1 MPLSLYIFGTV
12 FFVIIFRQFSP
23 IKIEIWKIMT
33 AGALAVLLF
42 RQMTFL
48 EAMSSVNWE
57 VIFFLLGMFFL
68 GQAVEESH
76 LLTYSLEKWFER
88 LSDRTFLA
96 AFIFG
101 IGLFSAIFMNDTIAI
116 IGTPA
121 AIYCLK
127 KKNYPAAPIFIALCF
142 SLTIGSVCSPIG
154 NPQNLLITLSGN
166 IADPFKTFFFYLLI
180 PSIINLFI
188 LFLMLHFWIK
198 KTKIKKKWVAA
209 AALMQPDR
217 KLAKLCKWSLGLLCM
232 LILFQIAGSVFYWK
246 IRIDFVYLSL
256 IPALIIF
263 LGSSKRV
270 KIAARMDWGTLVFF
284 ISLFILMH
292 SVQTKLPLEKIAKS
306 YQPVLSSHF
315 GILLA
320 SLVLSQLISNVPAAA
335 VLLPL
340 LPSSQDSFLMAL
352 AAGTT
357 VAGNILVL
365 GAASNVIVVEKAE
378 KKGIMPFSAMQF
390 LLFGLIVT
398 AIHIAVYWAYLFLV
412 T

>member
-1 MPLSLYIFGTV
+1 
-12 FFVIIFRQFSP
+12 
-23 IKIEIWKIMT
+23 MT

-48 EAMSSVNWE
+48 EAMSSMNWE

-121 AIYCLK
+121 A
-127 KKNYPAAPIFIALCF
+127 PIFIALCF

-188 LFLMLHFWIK
+188 LFLMLHFWALLK
-198 KTKIKKKWVAA
+198 K
-209 AALMQPDR
+209 
-217 KLAKLCKWSLGLLCM
+217 
-232 LILFQIAGSVFYWK
+232 
-246 IRIDFVYLSL
+246 
-256 IPALIIF
+256 F
-263 LGSSKRV
+263 LHR
-270 KIAARMDWGTLVFF
+270 F
-284 ISLFILMH
+284 
-292 SVQTKLPLEKIAKS
+292 
-306 YQPVLSSHF
+306 
-315 GILLA
+315 
-320 SLVLSQLISNVPAAA
+320 
-335 VLLPL
+335 
-340 LPSSQDSFLMAL
+340 
-352 AAGTT
+352 
-357 VAGNILVL
+357 
-365 GAASNVIVVEKAE
+365 
-378 KKGIMPFSAMQF
+378 
-390 LLFGLIVT
+390 
-398 AIHIAVYWAYLFLV
+398 
-412 T
+412 